1 MSDCK
6 VLAGD
11 NEHTLKCYTHNRTAT
26 YICPV
31 RLESLQAELEA
42 FKAQEARGNEEC
54 GYCAKCMTTIWGR
67 DGHFIEN
74 DGRKYHAV
82 CKVALRAEAA
92 ETQNAILVRTLE
104 DISSRRCCDDVCHG
118 PCASERAADALK
130 ASDKVEPQ

>member
-42 FKAQEARGNEEC
+42 FKAQEARGNEER

-74 DGRKYHAV
+74 DGRKYHTV

-92 ETQNAILVRTLE
+92 EQVIERARGIADNLGCLNV
-104 DISSRRCCDDVCHG
+104 HG
-118 PCASERAADALK
+118 PDDPPCVACTLRLALK
-130 ASDKVEPQ
+130 IPIME